1 MDKKPSKLSILT
13 KGIIKENPVLV
24 LLLGTCPTLAT
35 TSSAINGMGM
45 GVSAMAV
52 LICSNIVI
60 SLLRNIIPDKVRI
73 PCYIVVIAGFV
84 TVVQLMLQA
93 FVPSL
98 YASLGLFI
106 PLIVVNCIILG
117 RAEMFAAK
125 NGPIDSALDG
135 IGMGIGFT
143 FALGIMGLVREW
155 FSSGTLFGI
164 EVLTGIVPG
173 MGIFNLAPGGF
184 FVFGVLI
191 AAVNYFTNGK
201 ALKKKDFGCDG
212 CAMAAMC
219 GGARKEKECQ
229 KGAEEAC

>member
-1 MDKKPSKLSILT
+1 MEEKKTSKLSILT

-35 TSSAINGMGM
+35 TSSALNGMGM

-60 SLLRNIIPDKVRI
+60 SLLRKVIPDKVRI

-84 TVVQLMLQA
+84 TVVQLLLQA

-117 RAEMFAAK
+117 RAEMFASK
-125 NGPIDSALDG
+125 NNPFDSALDG

-143 FALGIMGLVREW
+143 CALGVMGTIRE
-155 FSSGTLFGI
+155 FLGSGTLFGH
-164 EVLTGIVPG
+164 EVLTNIIPG

-184 FVFGVLI
+184 FVFGCLI
-191 AAVNYFTNGK
+191 ATVNYFTKGK
-201 ALKKKDFGCDG
+201 GLKKKDFSCDG
-212 CAMAAMC
+212 CAMAATC
-219 GGARKEKECQ
+219 GGERKELE

>member
-1 MDKKPSKLSILT
+1 MEQNKNKLSILT

-35 TSSAINGMGM
+35 TTSAINGIGM

-60 SLLRNIIPDKVRI
+60 SLLRHAIPNKVRI
-73 PCYIVVIAGFV
+73 PCFITVIAGFV
-84 TVVQLMLQA
+84 TVVQLLLQA

-98 YASLGLFI
+98 YTSLGLFL

-117 RAEMFAAK
+117 RAEMFASK
-125 NGPIDSALDG
+125 NNAFDSALDG

-143 FALGIMGLVREW
+143 MALAVMGTIRE
-155 FSSGTLFGI
+155 FLGSGTFFGI
-164 EVLTGIVPG
+164 KVLTDIVPG

-184 FVFGVLI
+184 FVFGCMI
-191 AAVNYFTNGK
+191 AAINYFTKGK
-201 ALKKKDFGCDG
+201 ALRKKEFSCDG
-212 CAMAAMC
+212 CAMAAAC
-219 GGARKEKECQ
+219 GGLRKELE
-229 KGAEEAC
+229 KGA